1 MINKRTFLIAFAVCS
16 AYFLQA
22 QEVSKTAISTPKN
35 EFSIGIGYYTNH
47 KSFDDM
53 PSMELDRSSPLYEYN
68 SGKYT
73 LSEIRQTLSVDMAYH
88 YHLSKHWALGAQAAW
103 QHTYR
108 YRYDIISNNRNGS
121 FHMHNI
127 TLLASCRYYYSIA
140 PIEQFYSGI
149 AIGATD
155 RMYKGFYNTGFSHK
169 INPIVHA
176 TLLGAMVGKRLYGY
190 AEFGVGALG
199 VLRCGAGYR
208 F

>member
-73 LSEIRQTLSVDMAYH
+73 LSEIRQTLSVDIAYH
-88 YHLSKHWALGAQAAW
+88 YHLSNHWALGAQAAW
-103 QHTYR
+103 QHTTDTDTILSR
-108 YRYDIISNNRNGS
+108 IIEMALSTCTIS
-121 FHMHNI
+121 LYWQVADTI
-127 TLLASCRYYYSIA
+127 TLLPR
-140 PIEQFYSGI
+140 
-149 AIGATD
+149 
-155 RMYKGFYNTGFSHK
+155 
-169 INPIVHA
+169 
-176 TLLGAMVGKRLYGY
+176 
-190 AEFGVGALG
+190 
-199 VLRCGAGYR
+199 
-208 F
+208 